1 MTATTSSTQ
10 AQAITRTLS
19 RTADL
24 AQGLLTGVTAENFAR
39 MPQADGKAINTNH
52 PSFIYGHLSFYP
64 SYIFDLMGKDGSAIA
79 IPEGWEDLFKHG
91 VDCKDDVNGDIYP
104 PMDEVLAY
112 FKKAH
117 EAVIE
122 MINSCDD
129 ETLTKAFE
137 GEGWHVDFA
146 GTPAALTTFMLHS
159 HYMFHLGQM
168 SAWRRCVGLP
178 SLEVKPSE

>member
-1 MTATTSSTQ
+1 MTTTASTTGQ
-10 AQAITRTLS
+10 NITRTLA
-19 RTADL
+19 RTAEL
-24 AQGLLTGVTAENFAR
+24 AQGLLTGVTAEQFAR

-52 PSFIYGHLSFYP
+52 PCFIYGHLSIYP
-64 SYIFDLMGKDGSAIA
+64 RFIFELMGKDGSAIDV
-79 IPEGWEDLFKHG
+79 PEGWEDLFKHG
-91 VDCKDDVNGDIYP
+91 VECKDDVNGDIYP
-104 PMDEVLAY
+104 PMDDVLAY

-122 MINSCDD
+122 MINGCDD

-168 SAWRRCVGLP
+168 SAWRRCAGLG
-178 SLEVKPSE
+178 SLEASAS